1 MAKEK
6 NPVGHP
12 PNPPEYKTLQIR
24 GVPPELYKE
33 LQEYC
38 RKKIKEFKNK
48 WINVLHILKR
58 VVYLYNKIKQI
69 EIMTTQ
75 EKIENLKAKRA
86 GIITELNKYNAVKN
100 NEVTLVEAM
109 TMLKDFY
116 LANEGS
122 SLLPAYSHLD
132 AILGAG
138 SKSISVTFTKPYS
151 ESNHAKQVAYF
162 GADKMKSFKNNL

>member
-1 MAKEK
+1 
-6 NPVGHP
+6 
-12 PNPPEYKTLQIR
+12 
-24 GVPPELYKE
+24 
-33 LQEYC
+33 
-38 RKKIKEFKNK
+38 
-48 WINVLHILKR
+48 
-58 VVYLYNKIKQI
+58 
-69 EIMTTQ
+69 MTTQ
-75 EKIENLKAKRA
+75 EKIENLKTKRT

-116 LANEGS
+116 LANEGD

-132 AILGAG
+132 SILGVG

-162 GADKMKSFKNNL
+162 GSEKMKSFKNNL